1 MIKSS
6 LPSSGVDKQG
16 AYRVRTRTRTDLLSR
31 KCIIFLKQ
39 DPAFIHF
46 MNATDDIDIAI
57 PCVRLFVHDT
67 PEYCVK
73 TAKRM

>member
-1 MIKSS
+1 MRGSIDTT
-6 LPSSGVDKQG
+6 SGVDKQG
-16 AYRVRTRTRTDLLSR
+16 RRVHTHPLSR
-31 KCIIFLKQ
+31 RCIIFLKQ
-39 DPAFIHF
+39 DPAFIHV

-73 TAKRM
+73 TAKRI